1 MKATLEFNLPED
13 RDEHTLAIKGP
24 AYFHA
29 LDDVAEMLRQHWK
42 YGEFGE
48 EARVLIDAIHDEFY
62 EIMQANGVSLED
74 VE

>member
-29 LDDVAEMLRQHWK
+29 LDDVAEMLRKHWK
-42 YGEFGE
+42 YESLSVEIFNE
-48 EARVLIDAIHDEFY
+48 VEVIHDEFY
-62 EIMQANGVSLED
+62 EIMQENGVSLED